1 MNRSDART
9 RHWFW
14 MCLALMVLVLPGH
27 ALAQGKRLGLVVG
40 MADYGDAK
48 HPTALQDAGL
58 VAQSLRQA
66 GFDLTEAANLNQTEF
81 RATFRDFLEKV
92 QAAGPDVLVAVYLA
106 GIGFQDD
113 GENLLVPVDARLRQ
127 RADLSLEALR
137 ISDLLRSLGASP
149 ASGRLVMLDAA
160 YAHPLAR
167 LSGSGAQGFAP
178 IEPREGMLIAF
189 NQMPDQAAALPN
201 TSYGV
206 YAMALAEILRE
217 PGLDLATMF
226 ERVRLRAHDLS
237 QGAQTPWNISALNQP
252 VMLVPGAVAAAEAP
266 LLAKRSRA
274 IRDLPGD
281 EAYARAV
288 EIDTIPA

>member
-1 MNRSDART
+1 MNRSHART

-14 MCLALMVLVLPGH
+14 MFLALMVLVLPGH

-40 MADYGDAK
+40 MADYGEVK

-106 GIGFQDD
+106 GIAFQDD
-113 GENLLVPVDARLRQ
+113 GENLLIPVDARLRQ

-149 ASGRLVMLDAA
+149 ASGRLVMFDAA
-160 YAHPLAR
+160 YTHPLAQ
-167 LSGSGAQGFAP
+167 LVGAGARGFAP
-178 IEPREGMLIAF
+178 VEPREAC
-189 NQMPDQAAALPN
+189 
-201 TSYGV
+201 
-206 YAMALAEILRE
+206 
-217 PGLDLATMF
+217 
-226 ERVRLRAHDLS
+226 
-237 QGAQTPWNISALNQP
+237 
-252 VMLVPGAVAAAEAP
+252 
-266 LLAKRSRA
+266 
-274 IRDLPGD
+274 
-281 EAYARAV
+281 
-288 EIDTIPA
+288 